1 MVNGTQLEEDKT
13 MRTEIIEQRLQDIK
27 MEIHSLDSLRESHDD
42 VNIHIVEDQINS
54 LLTERHSLTDLL
66 ESCFDNLIGL

>member
-1 MVNGTQLEEDKT
+1 

-27 MEIHSLDSLRESHDD
+27 MEIHSLDSLKESHDD

-54 LLTERHSLTDLL
+54 LLTERQSLTDLL